1 MSMMPQSDL
10 NPNPQPIKMPLPD
23 KYGGYTS
30 PPVMPAASTQE
41 RRLRFHGEGL
51 TILGMLIVNTLLT
64 YITLGIY
71 YCWAKAKM
79 RRYMFSQCELEGDR
93 FAWHGTGKEM
103 FLSWIKL
110 VGLVCLAMIFFVG
123 ASLAMQK
130 YPGMQIVLTLM
141 LYAGMLV
148 VIPFAVV
155 GARRY
160 LLSRLSWRSIR
171 FSFRGLGEEFVGPF
185 FKGALLTG
193 LTLGFYSP
201 YFVSNVYGYMINNT
215 YYGTRRFSYD
225 GNGDGLFK
233 SYVKAF
239 FLGFVTLG
247 LYWAW
252 YAAERSRYL
261 AAHTRCGELRFESTV
276 TGGKLL
282 GLGITNVLLLIVTAG
297 LAMPWIVVRTVNF
310 QFENM
315 ILRGALDTDAVR
327 QEIKTASA
335 MGDTLADAL
344 DLDAGFDAGLT

>member
-1 MSMMPQSDL
+1 MSMSTTPQSEL
-10 NPNPQPIKMPLPD
+10 NPTPAPFQMPLPD
-23 KYGGYTS
+23 RYA
-30 PPVMPAASTQE
+30 PPVQSAAAPQE

-51 TILGMLIVNTLLT
+51 TLLGMLIVNTILT

-71 YCWAKAKM
+71 YCWAKAKL
-79 RRYMFSQCELEGDR
+79 RRYMFSQIELEGDR

-103 FLSWIKL
+103 FLAWIKL
-110 VGLVCLAMIFFVG
+110 VGLCFLAMLFFGGVM
-123 ASLAMQK
+123 AATRQ
-130 YPGMQIVLTLM
+130 YPGMQIVLMMM
-141 LYAGMLV
+141 LYVGILV
-148 VIPFAVV
+148 VIPFAIV

-185 FKGALLTG
+185 FKGVLLSA

-201 YFVSNVYGYMINNT
+201 YFESYVYGYMINNT

-225 GNGDGLFK
+225 GHGDGLFK

-239 FLGFVTLG
+239 FLGLVTLG
-247 LYWAW
+247 IYWFW
-252 YAAERSRYL
+252 YAAERSRYF

-276 TGGKLL
+276 TGGKVF
-282 GLGITNVLLLIVTAG
+282 GLVFTNILLLLFTAG
-297 LAMPWIVVRTVNF
+297 LATPWVIVRTVNF

-315 ILRGALDTDAVR
+315 ILRGPLDTDAVR
-327 QEIKTASA
+327 QEIRTASA

>member
-1 MSMMPQSDL
+1 MSMMPQSEL
-10 NPNPQPIKMPLPD
+10 NPNPPPMMPPPD
-23 KYGGYTS
+23 KYAGYAS
-30 PPVMPAASTQE
+30 PPVRPAASAQE

-51 TILGMLIVNTLLT
+51 TIFGMLIVNTLLT

-110 VGLVCLAMIFFVG
+110 VGLVSLAMIFFIG
-123 ASLAMQK
+123 ASVAMKQ

-148 VIPFAVV
+148 VVPFAIV

-171 FSFRGLGEEFVGPF
+171 FSFRGLGEEFVGPY
-185 FKGALLTG
+185 FKGVVLTL

-201 YFVSNVYGYMINNT
+201 YFFSNVYGYMINNT

-252 YAAERSRYL
+252 FAAERSRYL
-261 AAHTRCGELRFESTV
+261 ADHTRCGELRFESTV
-276 TGGKLL
+276 TGGKIL
-282 GLGITNVLLLIVTAG
+282 GLGITNILLLIFTAG
-297 LAMPWIVVRTVNF
+297 LAAPWIIVRTINF

-315 ILRGALDTDAVR
+315 ILRGTLDTDAVR